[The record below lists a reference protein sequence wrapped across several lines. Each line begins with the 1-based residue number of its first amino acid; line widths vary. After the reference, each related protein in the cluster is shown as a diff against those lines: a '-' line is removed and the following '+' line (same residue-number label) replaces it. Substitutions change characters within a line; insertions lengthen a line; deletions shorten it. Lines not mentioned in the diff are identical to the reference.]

1 MPMIMEDS
9 IDVDDLFGDP
19 TSLELG
25 LEGTASTIKGLPQR
39 LDELRLSG
47 CSQKVA
53 WSKLGAITY
62 VSQDGQ
68 KVLLRYL
75 HCRPDDGK
83 WTLSEEAPINQ
94 VADVHGGHT
103 IAHLLWNESGSELA
117 IVDSC
122 GRISIA
128 TILSTLNTIN
138 FARQSSMDPDDDW
151 AQPVGLMWLN
161 ANRPLFGFH
170 KATRTNDRWNY
181 PAYRRRPLGP
191 LHPVNKPG
199 LALVTKSGH
208 IKLIYQNPDMR
219 WAEVSTELNPVGY
232 LDGLLT
238 HAAMAPAEGSGIS
251 IATHSACGKICFYRV
266 QVKWDPPEWDQTPK
280 PGGGPSNVFPTP
292 SFQVLHTKTEIL
304 STVFHPPVHDVDNI
318 TGFSPANGAIYNLT
332 HLEII
337 TAPQVL
343 PGTQSATGPCILAV
357 ASMPAQN
364 QHGQPPPSGPS
375 SVLVR
380 WQLDTMAQALHPS
393 FDDVVSKKTASNP
406 KSKIAFR
413 RLDDIYFDRFVI
425 SIDYTEAGSVLAIT
439 HDDSSIS
446 FFEARSM
453 RPINEN
459 EDVNIVTSMPN
470 AGFTFPID
478 ASGSLHIAFSPSGCL
493 AVVFDGEWQLHL
505 RYMEHSFGMEDG
517 MYDNGKFTCAIAA
530 LALGYVR
537 ACGTDTSADDILTVV
552 VRQLNPDAQ
561 RSFVTEV
568 YSILFTSVD
577 FTEQDKLVNNQSIQK
592 GLSMQAVLGF
602 RSRFQPRAPS
612 SAVPWIILNI
622 RQIMM
627 LVLTFSHYLKS
638 GRDST
643 HSEPE
648 VLRMILGNVKWIL
661 DLAKYLVDDLLE
673 IADTLPA
680 DRNSFSLSSKTYE
693 SPSLILI
700 LSSVP
705 RSFLRHIF
713 RYLSRF
719 PFTFKAANNLSGESY
734 QLFASINNAIEQ
746 SSLKTDVCEKM
757 LAHIDSLV
765 TRSYQAAGFGNA
777 ERNAPER
784 EMLITCSIPP
794 VLQSAVTS
802 ILTETMP
809 LIVRPEVDRMALAL
823 YDYSWL
829 GIGDDKR
836 TELFKRTHDVDIL
849 KRNVGRLLDPTVAKR
864 RCVRCCEISEDV
876 SFPRSVS
883 MYRWIV
889 KIGVL
894 RTCVCGGS
902 FAMEN
907 VEGLDRVPFP
917 VYR

>member
-25 LEGTASTIKGLPQR
+25 LEGAAPTIKGLPQR

-47 CSQKVA
+47 CSQKIA
-53 WSKLGAITY
+53 WSKLGAIAY

-68 KVLLRYL
+68 KVLLRCL
-75 HCRPDDGK
+75 HCRPDNGK
-83 WTLSEEAPINQ
+83 WTLSEESPINQ
-94 VADVHGGHT
+94 IVDIHGGHT
-103 IAHLLWNESGSELA
+103 VVHLLWNESGSELA

-122 GRISIA
+122 GRIAIV
-128 TILSTLNTIN
+128 TIMMSLNTVN
-138 FARQSSMDPDDDW
+138 QPRQASIDPDDDL

-161 ANRPLFGFH
+161 LNRPLFGFH
-170 KATRTNDRWNY
+170 KATRTNNNRWNY

-191 LHPVNKPG
+191 LHPVNKS
-199 LALVTKSGH
+199 ALVMVTKSGY
-208 IKLIYQNPDMR
+208 IKLIYQNPDLR
-219 WAEVSTELNPVGY
+219 WGEISSELKTVGY

-238 HAAMAPAEGSGIS
+238 HAALAPAEGSGIS
-251 IATHSACGKICFYRV
+251 IATHSACGKVCFYRV
-266 QVKWDPPEWDQTPK
+266 QVKWDPPEWDQTIK
-280 PGGGPSNVFPTP
+280 PGGGSIAFPTP
-292 SFQVLHTKTEIL
+292 AFQVLHTKTEVL
-304 STVFHPPVHDVDNI
+304 SAVFHPPAHDMDNI
-318 TGFSPANGAIYNLT
+318 TGFSPPNGAIYNLT

-337 TAPQVL
+337 TAPQLL
-343 PGTQSATGPCILAV
+343 PSTQAATGPCILAV
-357 ASMPAQN
+357 ASISPQN
-364 QHGQPPPSGPS
+364 QLGQPPPCGLS

-406 KSKIAFR
+406 KSKIIFR
-413 RLDDIYFDRFVI
+413 RLDDIYFERYVV
-425 SIDYTEAGSVLAIT
+425 SIDYTEASSVLAIT

-453 RPINEN
+453 RPITEN
-459 EDVNIVTSMPN
+459 EDGNTVTSMPN

-478 ASGSLHIAFSPSGCL
+478 ASGLHIAFSPSGCIA
-493 AVVFDGEWQLHL
+493 AVLDGEGQFHL

-517 MYDNGKFTCAIAA
+517 MYDSGKFTCAIAA

-537 ACGTDTSADDILTVV
+537 ACGSDASADDILAVI

-561 RSFVTEV
+561 RTFVTEV

-577 FTEQDKLVNNQSIQK
+577 FTEHDKLVNNQSIQK

-612 SAVPWIILNI
+612 STVSWIILNI
-622 RQIMM
+622 RQIM
-627 LVLTFSHYLKS
+627 VLLLTVSHYLKN
-638 GRDST
+638 GKDST
-643 HSEPE
+643 PSEPE
-648 VLRMILGNVKWIL
+648 VLRMVLGNVKWIL

-673 IADTLPA
+673 IADTIPA
-680 DRNSFSLSSKTYE
+680 DRTSFTLSSKTYE
-693 SPSLILI
+693 SPSLILV
-700 LSSVP
+700 LSSIP

-713 RYLSRF
+713 RYLGRF
-719 PFTFKAANNLSGESY
+719 PLTFKAANNLSGESY
-734 QLFASINNAIEQ
+734 QLFASINDTIDQ
-746 SSLKTDVCEKM
+746 SSLKPDVCEKM
-757 LAHIDSLV
+757 LAHIDSIV
-765 TRSYQAAGFGNA
+765 TRTYEAAGFGSA

-794 VLQSAVTS
+794 VLQPAVMS
-802 ILTETMP
+802 ILTETVP
-809 LIVRPEVDRMALAL
+809 LVVRPGVERMALAL

-849 KRNVGRLLDPTVAKR
+849 KKNVGKVLDATVAKR
-864 RCVRCCEISEDV
+864 RCVRCCEVSEDTCL
-876 SFPRSVS
+876 PRSAS
-883 MYRWIV
+883 MYRLIG

-907 VEGLDRVPFP
+907 VEALDRVSLP

>member
-1 MPMIMEDS
+1 MEDS

-25 LEGTASTIKGLPQR
+25 LESAAPTIKGLPQR

-47 CSQKVA
+47 CSQKIA
-53 WSKLGAITY
+53 WSKLGTIAYI
-62 VSQDGQ
+62 SQDGQ

-83 WTLSEEAPINQ
+83 WALSEVSQINQ
-94 VADVHGGHT
+94 IADIHGGHT
-103 IAHLLWNESGSELA
+103 MVHLLWNESGSELA

-122 GRISIA
+122 GRI
-128 TILSTLNTIN
+128 TIVTIMMSLNTVN
-138 FARQSSMDPDDDW
+138 QPRQASIDPDDDL

-161 ANRPLFGFH
+161 LNRPLFGFH
-170 KATRTNDRWNY
+170 KATRTNERWNY

-191 LHPVNKPG
+191 LHPVNKS
-199 LALVTKSGH
+199 ALVIVTKSGH
-208 IKLIYQNPDMR
+208 IKLIYQNPDLR
-219 WAEVSTELNPVGY
+219 WGEISTELKTVGY

-238 HAAMAPAEGSGIS
+238 HAALAPAEGSGIS
-251 IATHSACGKICFYRV
+251 IATHSACGKVCYYRV
-266 QVKWDPPEWDQTPK
+266 QVKWDPPEWDQTIK
-280 PGGGPSNVFPTP
+280 PGGGSIAFPTP
-292 SFQVLHTKTEIL
+292 AFQVLHTKTEIL
-304 STVFHPPVHDVDNI
+304 SPVFHPPAHDVDNV
-318 TGFSPANGAIYNLT
+318 TSFSPPNGAIYNLT

-337 TAPQVL
+337 TAPQLL
-343 PGTQSATGPCILAV
+343 PSTQAATGPCVLAV
-357 ASMPAQN
+357 ASISPQN
-364 QHGQPPPSGPS
+364 QLGQPSPSGPS

-393 FDDVVSKKTASNP
+393 FDDVVSTKTASNP
-406 KSKIAFR
+406 KSKIIFR
-413 RLDDIYFDRFVI
+413 RLDDIYFDRYVV

-453 RPINEN
+453 RPITEN
-459 EDVNIVTSMPN
+459 EDGNTVTSMPN

-478 ASGSLHIAFSPSGCL
+478 ASGLHIAFSPSGCI
-493 AVVFDGEWQLHL
+493 AVVLDGEGQFHL

-517 MYDNGKFTCAIAA
+517 MYDNAKFTCAIAA

-537 ACGTDTSADDILTVV
+537 ACGSDTSADDILALI

-561 RSFVTEV
+561 RTFVTEV
-568 YSILFTSVD
+568 YSILFMSVD
-577 FTEQDKLVNNQSIQK
+577 FTEHDKLVNNHSIQK

-612 SAVPWIILNI
+612 STVSWIILNI
-622 RQIMM
+622 RQIM
-627 LVLTFSHYLKS
+627 VLLLTVSHYLKN
-638 GRDST
+638 GKDST
-643 HSEPE
+643 PSEPE
-648 VLRMILGNVKWIL
+648 VLRMVLGNVKWIL

-673 IADTLPA
+673 IAHTIPA
-680 DRNSFSLSSKTYE
+680 DRTSFSLSSKTYE

-713 RYLSRF
+713 RYLGRF
-719 PFTFKAANNLSGESY
+719 PLTFKAANNLSGESY
-734 QLFASINNAIEQ
+734 QLFASINNTIDQ
-746 SSLKTDVCEKM
+746 SSLKPDLCEKL
-757 LAHIDSLV
+757 LAHIDSIV
-765 TRSYQAAGFGNA
+765 TRTYEAAGFGNA

-794 VLQSAVTS
+794 VLQPAVMS
-802 ILTETMP
+802 IFTETVP
-809 LIVRPEVDRMALAL
+809 LVVRPEVDRMALAL

-829 GIGDDKR
+829 GVGDDKR

-849 KRNVGRLLDPTVAKR
+849 KKNVGKVLDATVAKR
-864 RCVRCCEISEDV
+864 RCVRCCEVSEDT
-876 SFPRSVS
+876 SLPRSAS
-883 MYRWIV
+883 MYRLIG

-902 FAMEN
+902 FVMEN
-907 VEGLDRVPFP
+907 VEALDRLPLP

>member
-25 LEGTASTIKGLPQR
+25 LEGAAPTIKGLPQR

-53 WSKLGAITY
+53 WSKLGAIAY

-94 VADVHGGHT
+94 VSDAHGGHT
-103 IAHLLWNESGSELA
+103 IVHLLWNESGSELA
-117 IVDSC
+117 IVDSG
-122 GRISIA
+122 GRISIV
-128 TILSTLNTIN
+128 TILTTLNTIN
-138 FARQSSMDPDDDW
+138 FARQASIDSDDDW

-161 ANRPLFGFH
+161 VNRPLFGFH

-199 LALVTKSGH
+199 LVLVTKSGH

-219 WAEVSTELNPVGY
+219 WAEISTELKTVGY

-266 QVKWDPPEWDQTPK
+266 QVKWDPQEWDQTAK
-280 PGGGPSNVFPTP
+280 PSGTANNAFPTP
-292 SFQVLHTKTEIL
+292 GFQVLHTKTEIM
-304 STVFHPPVHDVDNI
+304 STVFHPSAHDVDNI
-318 TGFSPANGAIYNLT
+318 AGFSPANGAIYNLT

-343 PGTQSATGPCILAV
+343 PGTQAASGPCILAV
-357 ASMPAQN
+357 ASMPAHN
-364 QHGQPPPSGPS
+364 QVDPPPPSRPS
-375 SVLVR
+375 SVLAR

-393 FDDVVSKKTASNP
+393 FDDVVSKKTASNL
-406 KSKIAFR
+406 KSKIVLR
-413 RLDDIYFDRFVI
+413 RLDDICFDRFVI
-425 SIDYTEAGSVLAIT
+425 STDYTEAGSVLAIT
-439 HDDSSIS
+439 FDDSSIS

-459 EDVNIVTSMPN
+459 DDVSVVTSMPN

-478 ASGSLHIAFSPSGCL
+478 SSGLHIAFSPSGCL
-493 AVVFDGEWQLHL
+493 AVVLDGDWQLHL

-517 MYDNGKFTCAIAA
+517 MYDNGKFSCAIAA

-537 ACGTDTSADDILTVV
+537 ACGSDASADDILTVI
-552 VRQLNPDAQ
+552 VRQLNPDA
-561 RSFVTEV
+561 RKSFVTEV
-568 YSILFTSVD
+568 YSILFMSVD

-602 RSRFQPRAPS
+602 KSRFQPRAPS

-627 LVLTFSHYLKS
+627 LVLTFSHYLKN

-643 HSEPE
+643 PYEPE
-648 VLRMILGNVKWIL
+648 VLRMVLGNVKWIL
-661 DLAKYLVDDLLE
+661 DLAKYLVDGLLE

-693 SPSLILI
+693 SPALILV

-713 RYLSRF
+713 RHLSRF
-719 PFTFKAANNLSGESY
+719 PLTFKAANNLSGESY
-734 QLFASINNAIEQ
+734 QLFASISSTIEQ
-746 SSLKTDVCEKM
+746 SSLKADVCEKM

-765 TRSYQAAGFGNA
+765 ARSYETAGFGNA

-794 VLQSAVTS
+794 VLQPAVMS
-802 ILTETMP
+802 VLAETMAQ
-809 LIVRPEVDRMALAL
+809 IVRPEVDRMALAL

-829 GIGDDKR
+829 GVGDDKR
-836 TELFKRTHDVDIL
+836 TEHFKRTHDVDIL
-849 KRNVGRLLDPTVAKR
+849 KRNVSKLLDPTVAKR
-864 RCVRCCEISEDV
+864 RCVRCCEISADA
-876 SFPRSVS
+876 SLPRSVS
-883 MYRWIV
+883 MYRWIG

-907 VEGLDRVPFP
+907 VEGVNRAPFS
-917 VYR
+917 VFR